1 MSYFSDVYVATLNP
15 RPRTLALYWN
25 TSGIT
30 TRTIPTVLL
39 GGMFGAWASRLVLFE
54 ACGSGLVRGLFTVE
68 SSKPANLNLK
78 MNHALKSCWP
88 RLRTVGVD
96 VHVSQAAPEEFAQ
109 SFLGFSYTSLV
120 KKNTLLKE
128 IPTGALSNLPGTMST
143 ANTCLASIGDTR
155 GFKGFGTR
163 GLEGV

>member
-54 ACGSGLVRGLFTVE
+54 ACGSGLVRGLFY
-68 SSKPANLNLK
+68 
-78 MNHALKSCWP
+78 
-88 RLRTVGVD
+88 RGV
-96 VHVSQAAPEEFAQ
+96 
-109 SFLGFSYTSLV
+109 
-120 KKNTLLKE
+120 
-128 IPTGALSNLPGTMST
+128 
-143 ANTCLASIGDTR
+143 
-155 GFKGFGTR
+155 
-163 GLEGV
+163 